1 MLAWAE
7 NGAPWDNEAALI
19 KAIVFGAEH
28 MCVSER
34 KKNKSRKIMKGE
46 MKKIKTK
53 KGKGKER
60 RERREGGM
68 GRRRDRERG

>member
-1 MLAWAE
+1 MLVWVE
-7 NGAPWDNEAALI
+7 NGVFWDNEVVLI
-19 KAIVFGAEH
+19 KVIVFGVEY
-28 MCVSER
+28 MCVLER

-46 MKKIKTK
+46 MKKIKIK